1 MNKKLQTQNQAP
13 NQTVAVAV
21 SAVIRQSVRKVNL
34 VVKTIK
40 RLSPAEA
47 LTALSFMPERAAAAV
62 KKTIV
67 QAVANATNS
76 LKLSEQQLR
85 QMEIQVQEGPT
96 MKRFRIGGRGRVKP
110 VLKRTSRITV
120 RLGAQGGQQ

>member
-1 MNKKLQTQNQAP
+1 MSKEQRAKNKEQ
-13 NQTVAVAV
+13 VAIAMSPIV
-21 SAVIRQSVRKVNL
+21 RQSVRKVNL

-47 LTALSFMPERAAAAV
+47 LTVLSFMPKKAAGAV
-62 KKTIV
+62 AKTIT
-67 QAVANATNS
+67 QAMANATNN
-76 LKLSEQQLR
+76 LKLPEQQLR

>member
-1 MNKKLQTQNQAP
+1 MNKEQKTKNKEQ
-13 NQTVAVAV
+13 VAIAMSPIV
-21 SAVIRQSVRKVNL
+21 RQSVRKVNL

-40 RLSPAEA
+40 YLSPAEA